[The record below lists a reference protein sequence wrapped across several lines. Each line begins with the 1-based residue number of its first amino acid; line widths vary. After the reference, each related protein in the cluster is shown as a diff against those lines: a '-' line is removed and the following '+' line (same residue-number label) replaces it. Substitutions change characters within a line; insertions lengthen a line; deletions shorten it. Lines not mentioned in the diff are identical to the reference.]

1 MGNRL
6 ELKKNLIIPILFF
19 ISVVLVGLFN
29 EYLSCLF
36 SLLLTITFFIL
47 TSGEKKFRFKLSL
60 PIISLSVIVLFYG
73 LSIFWAVDSGMAF
86 IGFLKYFPICLFA
99 FLIALQPETK
109 EIIIKLL
116 PYMAAG
122 FAAVSIVFSFIPVL
136 KPYFLVSDR
145 IAGFFQYPNTFALFL
160 LISEL
165 LLISKSSKRWFDF
178 FIIVFLIFSI
188 LYTGSR
194 TAFVLMLIANIT
206 VILKL
211 SSKKTKIGALISVS
225 TVILAVVLSSLFF
238 DLGALERFLTISF
251 ESSTFI
257 GRFLYFKDALPLIF
271 KNPFGLGFMGYYY
284 IQQTIQTGVYSVM
297 YIHND
302 FLQLALDIGILPL
315 MLFVFTIFKS
325 IFSKGIPFVNRIILL
340 TITLHSCFDF
350 NLQFVSMFFL
360 LSVFLEDGKG
370 KEITLN
376 KYIPSVMVSFLSL
389 VSLYMGISLSLSYF
403 GLNEEAHKMYPYNTQ
418 NQIELL
424 IDTESE
430 EIADDILYRNEYV
443 NLAHSVKA
451 RSFYKKGNFEDL
463 IKRKNRMFSMFPF
476 QYSEYEEY
484 SYMLINGRE
493 LYLKMGDTESA
504 EICAEELKATR
515 LKVETI
521 ESKLSSLG
529 KKIYDQPKN
538 TLPDDINYY
547 IDRIK

>member
-1 MGNRL
+1 MENRFQL
-6 ELKKNLIIPILFF
+6 NKKSIVPILFF
-19 ISVVLVGLFN
+19 LSVVLVGLFN

-36 SLLLTITFFIL
+36 SVILVFAFFVV
-47 TSGEKKFRFKLSL
+47 TAGEKKLRVSL
-60 PIISLSVIVLFYG
+60 NLPFITLSVIVLFYG
-73 LSIFWAVDSGMAF
+73 LSTLWAVDSGMAF
-86 IGFLKYFPICLFA
+86 IGFLKYLPICLFA
-99 FLIALQPETK
+99 LLIMQSPKSK
-109 EIIIKLL
+109 EIILKLL
-116 PYMAAG
+116 PYMAAA
-122 FAAVSIVFSFIPVL
+122 FAAVSIVLSFIPAL

-160 LISEL
+160 LIAEL
-165 LLISKSSKRWFDF
+165 LLISKPSLKWYDF
-178 FIIVFLIFSI
+178 LIIVFLIFSI

-194 TAFVLMLIANIT
+194 TAFVLTVIANIA

-211 SSKKTKIGALISVS
+211 GSRKTKVIALSSVAA
-225 TVILAVVLSSLFF
+225 VILAVLLGSLFF

-251 ESSTFI
+251 ESSTFL
-257 GRFLYFKDALPLIF
+257 GRFLYFKDALPLIL

-302 FLQLALDIGILPL
+302 FFQIALDIGILPL
-315 MLFVFTIFKS
+315 ILFVFTIIKS
-325 IFSKGIPFVNRIILL
+325 IFSKGAPFVNRIILSV
-340 TITLHSCFDF
+340 IALHSCFDF

-360 LSVFLEDGKG
+360 LYLFLEDGKG

-376 KYIPSVMVSFLSL
+376 KKLALTAISALSAL
-389 VSLYMGISLSLSYF
+389 SLYMGVSLSLSYF
-403 GLNEEAHKMYPYNTQ
+403 GLHEEAHKMYPYNTQ

-430 EIADDILYRNEYV
+430 QIADDILYRNEYV

-451 RSFYKKGNFEDL
+451 RSFYKKGNFGDL

-493 LYLKMGDTESA
+493 LYLKMGDEESA
-504 EICAEELKATR
+504 EICAKELKATR
-515 LKVETI
+515 QKVETI
-521 ESKLSSLG
+521 ESKLSALG
-529 KKIYDQPKN
+529 KMIYDQPKN
-538 TLPDDINYY
+538 TLPDDINAY
-547 IDRIK
+547 IENL